1 MSEFETVAAAL
12 TLSLEGTAVGTI
24 ANNLTTEV
32 EGYALDAR
40 QGYAL
45 DQKKLDKSRVANNLG
60 TLEEGW
66 ALDARQGR
74 LLEENKLSAAN
85 VFNALTQTDKGYA
98 LDARQG
104 KALNEAKLD
113 KANVANNLTTASEGY
128 ALDARQGKALSE
140 RIDGMKV
147 CLSVTLTAGGWSGS
161 GPYTQTVN
169 AAGVTAANTV
179 IASAA
184 PASFVSYS
192 ECMVCC
198 SGQGVGTL
206 TFTAQDKP
214 ADALTANVVVL
225 N

>member
-113 KANVANNLTTASEGY
+113 KANVANNLTTSAEGY
-128 ALDARQGKALSE
+128 ALDARQGKALGD
-140 RIDGMKV
+140 RLDAMKV
-147 CLSVTLTAGGWSGS
+147 CLSLTLAAGSWAGS

-169 AAGVTAANTV
+169 ASGVTAGNTV

-184 PASFVSYS
+184 PESFVTYS
-192 ECMVCC
+192 ECMVRC
-198 SGQGVGTL
+198 SAQGAGTL

-214 ADALTANVVVL
+214 STALTAHVVVL